1 MKRVT
6 FEQIEAEFGIKTEMG
21 KELLKEAIDLAVV
34 LDGKNADY
42 SSNNISKF
50 GLFGIVVRLSD
61 KLERMTN
68 LLDKLSKTT
77 IAGKEAKE
85 LIINEP
91 LEDTCLDIAGYGLIA
106 KIVAR
111 KGWT

>member
-1 MKRVT
+1 MDIT
-6 FEQIEAEFGIKTEMG
+6 QLAADLGIKTEMG

-42 SSNNISKF
+42 SSANISKF

-61 KLERMTN
+61 KLERLTN
-68 LLDKLSKTT
+68 LLDKKALDSPC
-77 IAGKEAKE
+77 
-85 LIINEP
+85 NEP
-91 LEDTCLDIAGYGLIA
+91 IEDTCRDVAGYGLIA

-111 KGWT
+111 KGWR

>member
-1 MKRVT
+1 MKRVS

-42 SSNNISKF
+42 SSANISKF

-68 LLDKLSKTT
+68 LLDKVT
-77 IAGKEAKE
+77 GKADE
-85 LIINEP
+85 IRMPVNES

-111 KGWT
+111 KGWK

>member
-1 MKRVT
+1 MKRVS

-42 SSNNISKF
+42 SSANISKF

-61 KLERMTN
+61 KLERLTN
-68 LLDKLSKTT
+68 LLDKKDD
-77 IAGKEAKE
+77 IK
-85 LIINEP
+85 NEP
-91 LEDTCLDIAGYGLIA
+91 IEDTCLDIAGYGLIA

-111 KGWT
+111 KGWK